1 MMSFSSIC
9 RDSGALD
16 ARLPCQV
23 HQFNAHGRARQLHDA
38 VRGAARGEDREYTHP
53 FLIVL
58 LTCHEKKHFDT
69 SRIEETN
76 QKVGV
81 SGSNLCGSVHC
92 RPYRMSVL
100 SEVPLLCRWTC
111 GHLSTTRLWRRL

>member
-58 LTCHEKKHFDT
+58 LTCHEKKNFDT
-69 SRIEETN
+69 
-76 QKVGV
+76 
-81 SGSNLCGSVHC
+81 
-92 RPYRMSVL
+92 YRA
-100 SEVPLLCRWTC
+100 
-111 GHLSTTRLWRRL
+111 

>member
-1 MMSFSSIC
+1 VMSVSSIC

-38 VRGAARGEDREYTHP
+38 VCGAARGEDREYTHP

-58 LTCHEKKHFDT
+58 LTYHEKKNLT
-69 SRIEETN
+69 RIAHRRN
-76 QKVGV
+76 KPKVRGV
-81 SGSNLCGSVHC
+81 GLESLRLRPLPSVPHEC
-92 RPYRMSVL
+92 